1 MRAKEF
7 TKVLYET
14 TEFVINVPIRIKMG
28 MPEFGTGNAV
38 EETAVDLDPKPIV
51 KTRVV
56 KKVVKKRKYK
66 PRAPKNDL
74 IKPVE
79 APEVNL
85 MPDAPKK
92 KRGRP
97 PKDPSAP
104 DPNPVF
110 VSPLQQEIELKKA
123 EIGKDSPIIGKL
135 TQDEKKPSK

>member
-1 MRAKEF
+1 MRSKDF

-14 TEFVINVPIRIKMG
+14 TEYIINVPIRIKMG
-28 MPEFGTGNAV
+28 MPEFGIGNDV
-38 EETAVDLDPKPIV
+38 EETAIDLDPTPVV

-56 KKVVKKRKYK
+56 KRKKYK
-66 PRAPKNDL
+66 PRAPKSEFAQ
-74 IKPVE
+74 PVNP
-79 APEVNL
+79 PEL
-85 MPDAPKK
+85 PKK

-97 PKDPSAP
+97 SKDPSTL

-135 TQDEKKPSK
+135 TQDENEPR